1 MLPDDPALK
10 EVLLSAVNRLLQ
22 QRVLHHLNIL
32 SEMPR
37 QQLFEGTGSTIRRP
51 DGRVDNYPTR
61 EISSEFSIRT
71 PEIPT
76 FTLANLLLRI
86 DEIAIDFAR
95 QQSEQTFQL
104 IGEATERVGNVV
116 NSGGKPLTA
125 EIILQALG
133 TMEIDFDH
141 NGKHKP
147 ITIVIPPQLQEGA
160 TAAMELLTT
169 DQRVQAEHRD
179 LMERKR
185 EEWRA
190 REASR
195 KLVG

>member
-1 MLPDDPALK
+1 
-10 EVLLSAVNRLLQ
+10 
-22 QRVLHHLNIL
+22 
-32 SEMPR
+32 
-37 QQLFEGTGSTIRRP
+37 
-51 DGRVDNYPTR
+51 
-61 EISSEFSIRT
+61 
-71 PEIPT
+71 
-76 FTLANLLLRI
+76 LLLRI